1 VKRRH
6 FISLGSNL
14 GNREKLLDR
23 ALQKMHDLWG
33 MAPLVSNRYNT
44 PPWGM
49 PDGTPDFLN
58 QVVMLSWAN
67 PPEPLEIMRALLNI
81 EKELGRGRDH
91 NLQGYQSR
99 TIDLDLL
106 SIDGVVRNSP
116 ELTLP
121 HPRMHLR
128 KFILIPMA
136 ELAEDA
142 RPNPN
147 GPTVAELLHACEDVS
162 FMQRLKKPGIQP

>member
-1 VKRRH
+1 M
-6 FISLGSNL
+6 
-14 GNREKLLDR
+14 LDR
-23 ALQKMHDLWG
+23 ALQKMQDLWG
-33 MAPLVSNRYNT
+33 IVPIESNRYNT

-49 PDGTPDFLN
+49 PAGTPDFLN

-81 EKELGRGRDH
+81 EKELGRGRDRKAP
-91 NLQGYQSR
+91 GYQSR
-99 TIDLDLL
+99 EIDLDLL
-106 SIDGVVRNSP
+106 SIDGIAKNSP

-128 KFILIPMA
+128 KFILQPMA

-147 GPTVAELLHACEDVS
+147 GPTVAELLLLCEDDS
-162 FMQRLKKPGIQP
+162 FMQLLTKPGIQPSNLDQNT